1 MGLAGLVFLGSC
13 GKDDEPRVPDALEGT
28 WALDAFQLTEA
39 PAGFESYEGLV
50 LELGRLVAWEDYE
63 ITFAA
68 DNTYSRR
75 IFLAGPDNTDEGV
88 WTKEGTSLNLKP
100 NEEDFEEDY
109 TIETNSDIE
118 LIWSEPI
125 TLSLIEDA
133 VRDTLS
139 QAYVDSLTDEE
150 FDALFANVDI
160 NLNFIFDKQ

>member
-13 GKDDEPRVPDALEGT
+13 GKDDEPRVPDPIEGLWALES
-28 WALDAFQLTEA
+28 FQLTDA

-50 LELGRLVAWEDYE
+50 LELRQLVAWEDYE

-75 IFLAGPDNTDEGV
+75 IFIPGPDSTDEGV
-88 WTKEGTSLNLKP
+88 WTKEGNSLNLKP

-118 LIWSEPI
+118 LIWSEPV

-139 QAYVDSLTDEE
+139 QAYLNSLTDEE
-150 FDALFANVDI
+150 FEALFTDVDVK
-160 NLNFIFDKQ
+160 LNFIFDKQ